1 MNRNESLE
9 TRTAFPAAPGDGFPR
24 TLGLVFMRMQ
34 PEDLPAVLDLER
46 RCFPTPWSEGTYR
59 QELRNHMASYWVGRA
74 SVTQSPT
81 PPVLSY
87 AGLWL
92 MGDEAHITT
101 IAVHPDWRRRYLG
114 EWTLLRLLVAAHAG
128 GADQV
133 TLEVRVAN
141 APAIALYHK
150 LGFVTVGL
158 RRGYYRDT
166 GEDARLLTLQELRSS
181 AVHQPLWARL
191 HALERGPETY
201 GE

>member
-1 MNRNESLE
+1 MNRNEPLE
-9 TRTAFPAAPGDGFPR
+9 PQAMSTTAQGRDFPR
-24 TLGLVFMRMQ
+24 ELALRFVPMQ
-34 PEDLPAVLDLER
+34 PDDLPAVLDLER
-46 RCFPTPWSEGTYR
+46 RCFPSPWSEGTYR

-74 SVTQSPT
+74 GVAHPPT

-92 MGDEAHITT
+92 LGEEAHVTT
-101 IAVHPDWRRRYLG
+101 IAVHPDWRRRHLG
-114 EWTLLRLLVAAHAG
+114 EWTLLRLLAAARDA
-128 GADQV
+128 GADLV

-166 GEDARLLTLQELRSS
+166 GEDARLLTLQELRTP
-181 AVHQPLWARL
+181 AVWTPLRARL
-191 HALERGPETY
+191 DALEQGPEARN
-201 GE
+201 G